1 MFRHLSFAFVFA
13 VLTAAP
19 SPLAAQPLLPLGLA
33 GASSPTDVTQQ
44 LSVNPFGLMVDLFN
58 IDYEKRATDSVTF
71 GVGGSTAMMDTYE
84 YASTPPY
91 GSTTRRERYV
101 NGDVY
106 ARFYPAGS
114 ALDGLAFGVK
124 VGLTQV
130 PNQGSFF
137 GYGFDLNHSRIA
149 GEHFYMGYGFGLKRL
164 LGVDKKAFDLEYVP
178 TFRLN
183 VGVGF

>member
-1 MFRHLSFAFVFA
+1 MSRLLSLMLLFAACVA
-13 VLTAAP
+13 TP
-19 SPLAAQPLLPLGLA
+19 SPLAAQLLLPSGRA
-33 GASSPTDVTQQ
+33 GSNSPTDVTQQ
-44 LSVNPFGLMVDLFN
+44 LSANPFGLMVDLFN
-58 IDYEKRATDSVTF
+58 LDYEKRVTNSVTF
-71 GVGGSTAMMDTYE
+71 GAGGSTAMTNTYDYE
-84 YASTPPY
+84 STPPY
-91 GSTTRRERYV
+91 GSTTRRERYL

-130 PNQGSFF
+130 PSQGSFF
-137 GYGFDLNHSRIA
+137 GYGFDLNHSRIV

-164 LGVDKKAFDLEYVP
+164 LGVDKKAFDLEYIP